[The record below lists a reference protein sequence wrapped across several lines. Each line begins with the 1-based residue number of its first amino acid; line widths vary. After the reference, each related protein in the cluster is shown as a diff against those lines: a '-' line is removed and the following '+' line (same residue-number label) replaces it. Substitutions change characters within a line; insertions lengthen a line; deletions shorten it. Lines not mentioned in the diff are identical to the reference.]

1 MIRFSPKLSSSPFRF
16 WLAVMIAGVQ
26 LIALVSCNTPPAPT
40 PTASVLTSVA
50 ITPVAKPPVP
60 AATVTPTQLPAVS
73 GPGGLTAESSDTVIK
88 LKWSA
93 VSGTTGYFIF
103 RDDNEQPLNPKP
115 LTETNY
121 DDIGLTN
128 GRTYTYTLAV
138 ADSSGK
144 PGPQS
149 ATITAVPTSK

>member
-1 MIRFSPKLSSSPFRF
+1 
-16 WLAVMIAGVQ
+16 
-26 LIALVSCNTPPAPT
+26 
-40 PTASVLTSVA
+40 
-50 ITPVAKPPVP
+50 
-60 AATVTPTQLPAVS
+60 
-73 GPGGLTAESSDTVIK
+73 VIK

-93 VSGTTGYFIF
+93 VSGATGYFVF
-103 RDDNEQPLNPKP
+103 RDGNEQPLNPRL

-149 ATITAVPTSK
+149 AAITTVPRSK